1 MNDDST
7 SKKRD
12 RLEAMIAIL
21 LGIAA
26 VFVAVAGYQSALRN
40 GDSIDSFNQG
50 IRSINDANTFFNQA
64 VQKQTTDQ
72 ALFLE
77 YAKATQD
84 GNDTLRT
91 YLRRNIM
98 DPNLRAGLR
107 EWENDATDKVL
118 SPLTADAYQIPEQA
132 EGERLEKLTNRQF
145 ETARALDNK
154 GDRFDL
160 VGVIVASSLF
170 FLGIAGVMRN
180 MRTKIVGVSLGAA
193 TLIAGFAMWL
203 TI

>member
-1 MNDDST
+1 MDS
-7 SKKRD
+7 
-12 RLEAMIAIL
+12 
-21 LGIAA
+21 
-26 VFVAVAGYQSALRN
+26 
-40 GDSIDSFNQG
+40 
-50 IRSINDANTFFNQA
+50 
-64 VQKQTTDQ
+64 
-72 ALFLE
+72 
-77 YAKATQD
+77 
-84 GNDTLRT
+84 
-91 YLRRNIM
+91 
-98 DPNLRAGLR
+98 NLRAGLR

-132 EGERLEKLTNRQF
+132 EGERLEKVTNRQF